1 MRNTKGLCPKNCYI
15 ASFTA
20 PVKIDYPFYF
30 TLFIH
35 RGSGFYLFKWKSVT
49 AQNITSIYQHAN
61 GNTQFSS
68 NTFLVGLE
76 VLGLDCENNTINVI
90 LFNFVKL
97 KRKIQ

>member
-1 MRNTKGLCPKNCYI
+1 MRITKGLCPENCYI

-35 RGSGFYLFKWKSVT
+35 RGSGYYLLKCKSVI

-61 GNTQFSS
+61 RNTQFSS
-68 NTFLVGLE
+68 NTFLFGLE
-76 VLGLDCENNTINVI
+76 VLGLDCKNNTINVI
-90 LFNFVKL
+90 LFKFVKL